1 MEESRMSRRSQNNNY
16 KGKKNKGK
24 RPKKKKSLAMR
35 IFLTLFITILVL
47 IGAAAAFAA
56 KVYFDVSGSVKE
68 TYTPVVE
75 QRQRT
80 EHAREKEVDL
90 DKKEPFSV
98 LLMGLDTGDL
108 GRVDQGRSDT
118 MMVATVN
125 PETNKTTLLSIP
137 RDSYVDIIGYG
148 TTDKINHAYAFGG
161 AAMSMDTVE
170 NFLQIPID
178 HYVSINMA
186 GITELV
192 DALGGVEVNNDLE
205 FTSRGE
211 YYAFGPIHLQGDRA
225 LTYLRMRYEDPR
237 GDYGRQLRQ
246 RLVVEAIAK
255 KALSLDGVTQYQ
267 NILNTLEGNMQTD
280 LSFADMQDIGLK
292 YRSAFSNFGQLQMQ
306 GEGTMINGVS
316 YQIISDEELAEVRSV
331 LRNELGIKN

>member
-1 MEESRMSRRSQNNNY
+1 MEETRSSRRNGDNNF
-16 KGKKNKGK
+16 KGKKGK
-24 RPKKKKSLAMR
+24 HPKKKKSLAMR
-35 IFLTLFITILVL
+35 IFLTLFIIVLVL
-47 IGAAAAFAA
+47 IAAAGAFAA

-80 EHAREKEVDL
+80 EHARKEVVDL
-90 DKKEPFSV
+90 DKEEPFSV

-108 GRVDQGRSDT
+108 GRGDQGRSDT
-118 MMVATVN
+118 IMVATVN
-125 PETNKTTLLSIP
+125 PETNRTTLVSIP
-137 RDSYVDIIGYG
+137 RDSYVDIVGYG

-161 AAMSMDTVE
+161 VAMSMDTVE

-186 GITELV
+186 GIKELV
-192 DALGGVEVNNDLE
+192 DAVGGVEVNNDLE

-211 YYAFGPIHLQGDRA
+211 HYAFGPIYLEGERA

-255 KALSLDGVTQYQ
+255 KILSLDGVTQYQ
-267 NILNTLEGNMQTD
+267 NILNTVEGNMQTD
-280 LSFADMQDIGLK
+280 LSFGDMQDIALK
-292 YRSAFSNFGQLQMQ
+292 YRNAFGNFGQVQIQ
-306 GEGTMINGVS
+306 GDGAMIDGVS
-316 YQIISDEELAEVRSV
+316 YQIISDAEIAEIRST
-331 LRNELGIKN
+331 LQEQMKSSN

>member
-1 MEESRMSRRSQNNNY
+1 MEESRMSRRSQNNNS

-35 IFLTLFITILVL
+35 IFLTLFIIILVL

-80 EHAREKEVDL
+80 EYAREKEVNL

-98 LLMGLDTGDL
+98 LLMGIDTGDL

-118 MMVATVN
+118 LMVATVN
-125 PETNKTTLLSIP
+125 PETNKTTLVSIP
-137 RDSYVDIIGYG
+137 RDSYVDIVGYG

-186 GITELV
+186 GVKELV
-192 DALGGVEVNNDLE
+192 DAVGGISVNNDLE
-205 FTSRGE
+205 FNYEGN
-211 YYAFGPIHLQGDRA
+211 YFPFGQINLDGAQALAFS
-225 LTYLRMRYEDPR
+225 RMRYEDPR

-246 RLVVEAIAK
+246 RLVVEGVAK
-255 KALSLDGVTQYQ
+255 KGLSLGGISQYQ

-280 LSFADMQDIGLK
+280 LTFADMQDIGLK
-292 YRSAFSNFGQLQMQ
+292 YSGAFGTFDQLQMQ
-306 GEGTMINGVS
+306 GEGTMINGIS
-316 YQIISDEELAEVRSV
+316 YQLISDEELSSV
-331 LRNELGIKN
+331 QQALRTELNLSN

>member
-1 MEESRMSRRSQNNNY
+1 MEESRMTRRSQNNNY

-35 IFLTLFITILVL
+35 IFLTLFIIILVL

-80 EHAREKEVDL
+80 EHARDKEVDL
-90 DKKEPFSV
+90 DKQEPFSV
-98 LLMGLDTGDL
+98 LLMGIDTGDL

-125 PETNKTTLLSIP
+125 PETNKTTLVSIP
-137 RDSYVDIIGYG
+137 RDSYVDIVGYG

-178 HYVSINMA
+178 HYVKINMA
-186 GITELV
+186 GVKELV
-192 DALGGVEVNNDLE
+192 DAVGGISVNNDLE
-205 FTSRGE
+205 FNYEGN
-211 YYAFGPIHLQGDRA
+211 YFPFGQINLDGAQALAFS
-225 LTYLRMRYEDPR
+225 RMRYEDPR

-246 RLVVEAIAK
+246 RLVVEGVAK
-255 KALSLDGVTQYQ
+255 KGLSLGGISQYQ

-280 LSFADMQDIGLK
+280 LTFADMQDIGLK
-292 YRSAFSNFGQLQMQ
+292 YSGAFGTFDQLQMQ
-306 GEGTMINGVS
+306 GEGTMINGIS
-316 YQIISDEELAEVRSV
+316 YQLISDEELAEVRSA

>member
-1 MEESRMSRRSQNNNY
+1 MEESRMSRRSQNNNS

-35 IFLTLFITILVL
+35 IFLTLFIIILVL

-90 DKKEPFSV
+90 DKQEPFSV

-178 HYVSINMA
+178 HYVTINMA
-186 GITELV
+186 GVKELV
-192 DALGGVEVNNDLE
+192 DAVGGVEVNNDLE
-205 FTSRGE
+205 FNYDGN
-211 YYAFGPIHLQGDRA
+211 YFPFGQIHLDGTQA
-225 LTYLRMRYEDPR
+225 LAFSRMRYEDPR

-246 RLVVEAIAK
+246 RLIVEGVAK

-267 NILNTLEGNMQTD
+267 NILNTVEGNMQTD
-280 LSFADMQDIGLK
+280 LTFADMQDIGLK
-292 YRSAFSNFGQLQMQ
+292 YRSAFNNFGQLQMQ

-316 YQIISDEELAEVRSV
+316 YQIISDGELSEIRSS
-331 LRNELGIKN
+331 LRNELDLNN